1 MLAKLVYLLG
11 LIDGFFVPP
20 IFFIVLEITTG
31 TLSYSILFVLK
42 LFIKKSDSRFAFV
55 RFVNH
60 THDYRLHSVIFSLLM
75 LLTDIYSETC
85 VVYGIVRL

>member
-1 MLAKLVYLLG
+1 M
-11 LIDGFFVPP
+11 GFLFLQ
-20 IFFIVLEITTG
+20 FFHSFRNYQRDFE
-31 TLSYSILFVLK
+31 LFNSVCFK